1 MSSNHQKD
9 NLSKYALFLKTKH
22 IGDSIIL
29 TSAIE
34 ALPENYRV
42 DVLCFRDSAPI
53 FKMHPKVRSIFVVP
67 RHLQGWSRWKSYWDI
82 YQRMKCGQYE
92 LLAQFSDDWRGALL
106 SRLLKI
112 PFSVARGSK
121 KRPKFWKESFN
132 KNTRVALSPRPAAE
146 QDVDLIR
153 LAGLYKETIAPAYM
167 LKPGESECL
176 KVNEWL
182 NQFNFSNKK
191 IVLLHAAARWKF
203 KGWKNESWADLIDR
217 LHAAGYVVIISGSQ
231 SDLSFN
237 QMMINQCIS
246 KPILV
251 ENFSLEMTASLM
263 ARIDLLISIDSMSI
277 HMASAMKKPIVALFG
292 PTDERVWGPWMT
304 PHIILPSNQNLAP
317 SFSCRPCGL
326 DGCAGTKVSQC
337 LYAITPAEV
346 LAAAM
351 QLLD

>member
-1 MSSNHQKD
+1 MHQ
-9 NLSKYALFLKTKH
+9 YALFLKTKH
-22 IGDSIIL
+22 IGDSIVL
-29 TSAIE
+29 TAAIE

-53 FKMHPKVRSIFVVP
+53 FKMHPKVRTIFVVP
-67 RHLQGWSRWKSYWDI
+67 RHLQGWSRWNSYWDI
-82 YQRMKCGQYE
+82 FWQMKRGQYQ

-106 SRLLKI
+106 SRLLKV
-112 PFSVARGSK
+112 PLSVARGSK
-121 KRPKFWKESFN
+121 KRPKFWKKSFD
-132 KNTRVALSPRPAAE
+132 KNSRLALSPRPAAE

-153 LAGLYKETIAPAYM
+153 LAGLYTETTAPAYL
-167 LKPGESECL
+167 LKPGKSECSE
-176 KVNEWL
+176 VNEWL
-182 NQFNFSNKK
+182 SQFDLTEKK

-203 KGWKNESWADLIDR
+203 KGWKNESWASLIDQ
-217 LHAAGYVVIISGSQ
+217 LHAAGYAVIISGGP

-237 QMMINQCIS
+237 QMIVDQCAS

-251 ENFSLEMTASLM
+251 KNFSLEMTASLM

-304 PHIILPSNQNLAP
+304 PHFILPNNQNLAP

-326 DGCAGTKVSQC
+326 DGCAGSKISQC
-337 LYAITPAEV
+337 LYAITSEEV
-346 LAAAM
+346 FRAAK
-351 QLLD
+351 QLLS